1 MNIPLI
7 EIRKKL
13 NSHSWDILELLNSK
27 ESLTY
32 SEVQKKLGVGQ
43 AKISKELARLEGALL
58 IESERNPMDSRVLY
72 LRLTEYGLQ
81 ILKLK

>member
-43 AKISKELARLEGALL
+43 AKISKELARLEGSLL
-58 IESERNPMDSRVLY
+58 IESERNPMDSRVLD
-72 LRLTEYGLQ
+72 LKLTEYGLQ